1 MSITSVKELLSNE
14 SLVGKAV
21 TAAGW
26 VKTRRDSKAG
36 FSFISVND
44 GSIFESVQVVAPSS
58 LPNYESEILKLTTG
72 CSVAIDGELVESQGK
87 GQSTRTCARAP
98 TSSAP

>member
-44 GSIFESVQVVAPSS
+44 GSIFESV
-58 LPNYESEILKLTTG
+58 
-72 CSVAIDGELVESQGK
+72 
-87 GQSTRTCARAP
+87 
-98 TSSAP
+98 